1 MITLPLNLALGQK
14 TRDLVIILNSRKNNF
29 HPAHLNRGNA
39 EHPERTE
46 NRTRCC
52 EGDLS
57 CLLNRSNNFLN
68 LETLIVKNPDSIAL
82 DLLGSDIKIIKN
94 V

>member
-1 MITLPLNLALGQK
+1 M
-14 TRDLVIILNSRKNNF
+14 
-29 HPAHLNRGNA
+29 
-39 EHPERTE
+39 
-46 NRTRCC
+46 
-52 EGDLS
+52 
-57 CLLNRSNNFLN
+57 NRSNNFLN